1 MRKKLTSLVLCLAML
16 AGSALMLASCAED
29 TKKPP
34 VTTAPNGSVEEMT
47 VEKLPQVDMEEAVIN
62 FAIAETDGDGFH
74 LRSIKPDDEES
85 EDTVDMA
92 IIARNMK
99 IEQYF
104 NCVIEVAHYENNSLN
119 SAIGAQLTAGEE
131 GYDILAARQ
140 YDDVQ
145 LALRGVVYDLNMLTV
160 DYPDA
165 AGYLNMDADYW
176 AKAYND
182 GLQIGTGRYW
192 ITGDLCLRY
201 SGGYYCYF
209 VNHTLYNEKLSE
221 KYGNVYD
228 LVREGKWSL
237 DLLAEMAPALWE
249 DLDGDE
255 KTSTGDVLSIAQPVW
270 DNTNGLS
277 ISSGVVYSYR
287 YEDGTMDLT
296 FVHGNP
302 TIEKFMKSFYELLQS
317 DGVHDFG
324 GAYDQAMN
332 KLVANEATFA
342 SGRLNQAELYLRDM
356 DDNYGI
362 LPNPKLNAEQENYI
376 SSIHDGVQLYG
387 INNSCTQIPNAVLIL
402 EAMEIESRRTV
413 RPVYFESA
421 VKIKY
426 SRGSDD
432 ADMIDLMDQTAYS
445 DFVYVWQFS
454 AEMKGLG
461 DWLRNNVKSAQGYN
475 GVKRQQESWRKGL
488 EAIMEAIKTLEE
500 NSAAG

>member
-1 MRKKLTSLVLCLAML
+1 MRKKLTSLMLCLAML
-16 AGSALMLASCAED
+16 AGSALMLASCAEEN
-29 TKKPP
+29 KKGPT
-34 VTTAPNGSVEEMT
+34 TTAPSGPTEEMT
-47 VEKLPQVDMEEAVIN
+47 VEKLPQVDMDGAVIN

-85 EDTVDMA
+85 EDNVDMA
-92 IIARNMK
+92 VINRNLK
-99 IEQYF
+99 IQQYF
-104 NCVIEVAHYENNSLN
+104 NCEIDVAHYENNSLN
-119 SAIGAQLTAGEE
+119 AAIGAQLTAGET

-145 LALRGVVYDLNMLTV
+145 LALRGVVYDLNMLEV

-176 AKAYND
+176 AKSYND
-182 GLQIGTGRYW
+182 ALQIGTGRYW

-249 DLDGDE
+249 DLDGSE
-255 KTSTGDVLSIAQPVW
+255 KTDTGDVLSIAQPVW
-270 DNTNGLS
+270 DNANGLS

-287 YEDGTMDLT
+287 YEDGTIDLT
-296 FVHGNP
+296 FVHGN
-302 TIEKFMKSFYELLQS
+302 TAIEKFMKSFNNLLKC

-324 GAYDQAMN
+324 GDYQGAMK

-362 LPNPKLNAEQENYI
+362 LPNPKLTADQPNYI

-387 INNSCTQIPNAVLIL
+387 INNSSEQIPYAVLLL

-413 RPVYFESA
+413 RPAYFESA

-432 ADMIDLMDQTAYS
+432 AEMIDLMDATIYS

-461 DWLRNNVKSAQGYN
+461 DWMRNNVKSPQGYN
-475 GVKRQQESWRKGL
+475 GVKRQQEAWKKGL
-488 EAIMEAIKTLEE
+488 ENIMEAIKTLEE
-500 NSAAG
+500 NSAAS

>member
-1 MRKKLTSLVLCLAML
+1 MRKKLTSLMLCLAML
-16 AGSALMLASCAED
+16 AGSALMLASCADE
-29 TKKPP
+29 TKTPP
-34 VTTAPNGSVEEMT
+34 VTTTPGGNTEVMT
-47 VEKLPQVDMEEAVIN
+47 LDKLPQVDMEEAVIN

-85 EDTVDMA
+85 EDNVDMTVF
-92 IIARNMK
+92 ARNER
-99 IEQYF
+99 IQQYF
-104 NCVIEVAHYENNSLN
+104 NCVIEVAHYDNNSLN
-119 SAIGAQLTAGEE
+119 AAIGAQLTAGEE

-160 DYPDA
+160 DYPEA

-176 AKAYND
+176 AKSYND
-182 GLQIGTGRYW
+182 ALQIGTGRYW
-192 ITGDLCLRY
+192 VTGDLCLRY

-209 VNHTLYNEKLSE
+209 VNHTLYNEKLAE

-228 LVREGKWSL
+228 LVRDGKWSL

-249 DLDGDE
+249 DLDGSE
-255 KTSTGDVLSIAQPVW
+255 KTDSGDVLSIAQPVW
-270 DNTNGLS
+270 DNANGLS

-287 YEDGTMDLT
+287 YEDGTIDLT
-296 FVHGNP
+296 FVHGN
-302 TIEKFMKSFYELLQS
+302 TAIEKFMKSFNALLKC
-317 DGVHDFG
+317 DGVYDFG
-324 GAYDQAMN
+324 GDYAGAMN

-362 LPNPKLNAEQENYI
+362 LPNPKLSADQENYI

-387 INNSCTQIPNAVLIL
+387 INNSCTQIPYAVLVL

-413 RPVYFESA
+413 RPAYFESS

-432 ADMIDLMDQTAYS
+432 ADMIDLMDATIYS

-461 DWLRNNVKSAQGYN
+461 DWMRNNVKTAQGYN
-475 GVKRQQESWRKGL
+475 GVKRQQEAWKKGL
-488 EAIMEAIKTLEE
+488 ADIMEAIKTLEQ
-500 NSAAG
+500 NSAV

>member
-1 MRKKLTSLVLCLAML
+1 MKKKLTALLLGLVLA
-16 AGSALMLASCAED
+16 AGSVLTLASCANTD
-29 TKKPP
+29 DKKPG
-34 VTTAPNGSVEEMT
+34 VTTGTPNGDEVYDVT
-47 VEKLPQVDMEEAVIN
+47 QLPQVDMDGAVIG
-62 FAIAETDGDGFH
+62 FCVAETDGDGFH
-74 LRSIKPDDEES
+74 LRSIRSDDEES
-85 EDTVDMA
+85 EDIVDVA
-92 IIARNMK
+92 VRQRNAK

-104 NCVIEVAHYENNSLN
+104 NCSIEVVDYIPGGLN
-119 SAIGAQLTAGEE
+119 KSIQSQLIAGVSD
-131 GYDILAARQ
+131 YDILGARQ

-145 LALRGVVYDLNMLTV
+145 LALRGVVYDLTKLGE

-165 AGYLNMDADYW
+165 ANYMNFDAPYW
-176 AKAYND
+176 PSTYND
-182 GLQIGTGRYW
+182 GLLVGKGRYW
-192 ITGDLCLRY
+192 VTGDLCLRY

-228 LVREGKWSL
+228 LVRDGKWSL
-237 DLLAEMAPALWE
+237 DLLAEMAPSLWE
-249 DLDGDE
+249 DLDGSE
-255 KTSTGDVLSIAQPVW
+255 KTDTGDVLSIAQPVW
-270 DNTNGLS
+270 DNANGLS

-287 YEDGTMDLT
+287 YEDGTIDLT
-296 FVHGNP
+296 FVHGN
-302 TIEKFMKSFYELLQS
+302 TAIEKFMKAFYQLLQA

-324 GAYDQAMN
+324 GDYQGAMK

-362 LPNPKLNAEQENYI
+362 LPNPKLSADQENYI

-387 INNSCTQIPNAVLIL
+387 INNSCTQVPYAVLIL

-413 RPVYFESA
+413 RPAYFESA

-432 ADMIDLMDQTAYS
+432 ADMIDLMDATIYS

-461 DWLRNNVKSAQGYN
+461 DWMRANVKTAQGYN
-475 GVKRQQESWRKGL
+475 GVKRQQKTWENGLKEIMDKIKEL
-488 EAIMEAIKTLEE
+488 EAS
-500 NSAAG
+500 SAV